1 MKNAATFRIAAGLI
15 AAGLLA
21 AAPSVL
27 AQEAKPAPKPA
38 PAKAR
43 SSAPAPA
50 AQPGDIGLSR
60 SDQPLDVTADEGIE
74 FSKDAK
80 EIIAHV
86 NAKAVRGN
94 TTITADT
101 LTAYY
106 RDKQPP
112 GPQTPEAKAKPL
124 ASPPQPAPAMPQAA
138 APAPGG
144 KPADKSA
151 DKSGDGTGTGG
162 SEVWRVTADG
172 NVDIF
177 TPTQHAY
184 GDHGDYNIDD
194 AVVVLTGDHLKMTT
208 PVDIVTARDTLEYW
222 ENKHQAVARGDAV
235 AIRGEKRIQADTLV
249 ADFAENKQKQMVI
262 QVAHGYDHVV
272 LTTPTEVV
280 TGDRADYMVETGI
293 VTVTGSV
300 KINRGGNQI
309 DGNYAVVNL
318 NTGISKVLSAPV
330 GKPADRQVKGLFVP
344 QKKSPAPPPAENAP
358 KGP

>member
-1 MKNAATFRIAAGLI
+1 MKKAVPFRIAAGLI
-15 AAGLLA
+15 AASLA
-21 AAPSVL
+21 AAAPLVL
-27 AQEAKPAPKPA
+27 AKDSKPPPAAK
-38 PAKAR
+38 
-43 SSAPAPA
+43 APA
-50 AQPGDIGLSR
+50 AQPAGDIGFASGG
-60 SDQPLDVTADEGIE
+60 SGQPLDVTADQGIE

-80 EIIAHV
+80 EIIARV
-86 NAKAVRGN
+86 NAKAVRAN
-94 TTITADT
+94 TTVTADT

-106 RDKQPP
+106 RDKTPPVPGEPADKAKKPAPDAAQPP
-112 GPQTPEAKAKPL
+112 GDKP
-124 ASPPQPAPAMPQAA
+124 S
-138 APAPGG
+138 
-144 KPADKSA
+144 
-151 DKSGDGTGTGG
+151 DGSGTGG

-184 GDHGDYNIDD
+184 GDHADYNIDD

-208 PVDIVTARDTLEYW
+208 PQDIVTARDTLEYW

-235 AIRGEKRIQADTLV
+235 AIAPAKGQRIQADTLV

-272 LTTPTEVV
+272 LTTATDVV
-280 TGDRADYMVETGI
+280 TGDRADYVVETGI

-300 KINRGGNQI
+300 KITRGGNQF

-318 NTGISKVLSAPV
+318 NTGISKLLSAPA
-330 GKPADRQVKGLFVP
+330 GKPADRQVRGLFVP
-344 QKKSPAPPPAENAP
+344 TPKKTPAPPSDTAP

>member
-1 MKNAATFRIAAGLI
+1 MKKAVPFRIAAGLI
-15 AAGLLA
+15 AASLA
-21 AAPSVL
+21 AAAPLVL
-27 AQEAKPAPKPA
+27 AKDAKPPTAAKAA
-38 PAKAR
+38 PAQ
-43 SSAPAPA
+43 PA
-50 AQPGDIGLSR
+50 GDIGFASGG
-60 SDQPLDVTADEGIE
+60 SGQPLDVTADQGIE

-80 EIIAHV
+80 EIIARV
-86 NAKAVRGN
+86 NAKAVRAN
-94 TTITADT
+94 TTVTADT

-106 RDKQPP
+106 RDKTPP
-112 GPQTPEAKAKPL
+112 APGEPADKAKK
-124 ASPPQPAPAMPQAA
+124 PAPAPDPAQ
-138 APAPGG
+138 APGD
-144 KPADKSA
+144 KPS
-151 DKSGDGTGTGG
+151 DGSGTGG

-184 GDHGDYNIDD
+184 GDHADYNIDD

-208 PVDIVTARDTLEYW
+208 PQDIVTARDTLEYW

-235 AIRGEKRIQADTLV
+235 AIAPAKGQRIQADTLV

-272 LTTPTEVV
+272 LTTATDV
-280 TGDRADYMVETGI
+280 VETGI

-300 KINRGGNQI
+300 KITRGGNQF

-318 NTGISKVLSAPV
+318 NTGISKLLSAPA
-330 GKPADRQVKGLFVP
+330 GKPADRQVRGLFVP
-344 QKKSPAPPPAENAP
+344 TPKKTPAPPSDPAP

>member
-1 MKNAATFRIAAGLI
+1 MKKAATFRIAASLI
-15 AAGLLA
+15 AASLA
-21 AAPSVL
+21 AAAPLVL
-27 AQEAKPAPKPA
+27 AKDTKPPPA
-38 PAKAR
+38 GK
-43 SSAPAPA
+43 APA
-50 AQPGDIGLSR
+50 AQAQPSDDIGFARGS
-60 SDQPLDVTADEGIE
+60 SGQPLDVTADQGIE

-80 EIIAHV
+80 EIIARV
-86 NAKAVRGN
+86 NAKAVRAN
-94 TTITADT
+94 TTVTADT

-106 RDKQPP
+106 RDK
-112 GPQTPEAKAKPL
+112 TP
-124 ASPPQPAPAMPQAA
+124 PAPGSAADAKKKEAAA
-138 APAPGG
+138 APPAATPTPSD
-144 KPADKSA
+144 KPS
-151 DKSGDGTGTGG
+151 DGSGTGG

-184 GDHGDYNIDD
+184 GDHADYNIDD

-208 PVDIVTARDTLEYW
+208 PQDIVTARDTLEYW

-235 AIRGEKRIQADTLV
+235 AIAPAKGQRIQADTLV

-272 LTTPTEVV
+272 LTTATDVV
-280 TGDRADYMVETGI
+280 TGDRADYVVETGI

-300 KINRGGNQI
+300 KITRGGNQF

-318 NTGISKVLSAPV
+318 NTGISKLLSAPV
-330 GKPADRQVKGLFVP
+330 GKPADRQVRGLFVP
-344 QKKSPAPPPAENAP
+344 APKKTPAPPSDTAP